1 MRYLEK
7 KIEEPTSMKEVNMLI
22 KDRDELQKWSDDF
35 NNKTKNHSKCGQK
48 QLFLLCKTTK
58 QVYSVRKSKL
68 QRNVIY
74 NKVPRNFNDNLF
86 KTMYK

>member
-22 KDRDELQKWSDDF
+22 KERDKLQKWSDQF
-35 NNKTKNHSKCGQK
+35 NNKTKNHSEYGQK

-58 QVYSVRKSKL
+58 RAYSVRKTKF
-68 QRNVIY
+68 QRNV
-74 NKVPRNFNDNLF
+74 V
-86 KTMYK
+86 YK